1 MMLEEAA
8 ALVLQSAALSSA
20 RRIAT
25 EKGHDDSGCI
35 YVLEMLRPGEK
46 LTELLSYEDED
57 LLPTDV
63 EGIQLYNRAVLDPVS
78 VLNQAKKLIRAL
90 NTRDRIAIRKSIAQL
105 VPGYDPAHVLDEPEL
120 AIVPNIADADNVA
133 NDIENGTGTV
143 G

>member
-1 MMLEEAA
+1 MGEPVNIGRL
-8 ALVLQSAALSSA
+8 A
-20 RRIAT
+20 RQLIRLRGKVPDVDIEVRYT
-25 EKGHDDSGCI
+25 G
-35 YVLEMLRPGEK
+35 LRPGEK
-46 LTELLSYEDED
+46 LTEVLSYEDED

-90 NTRDRIAIRKSIAQL
+90 NTRDRLAIRKSIAQL

-120 AIVPNIADADNVA
+120 AIVANIADADNVA
-133 NDIENGTGTV
+133 NDIENGTGTS